1 MAYTHVSRLT
11 TRLRHRRRLRR
22 FGTLEAWLDA
32 HGNCG
37 QLSEGHDSW
46 NAVLDAGGTSITRT
60 VVWPM
65 KVIRDLERA
74 ARPPN
79 DKFDGVVISE
89 SED

>member
-11 TRLRHRRRLRR
+11 TTSSDT
-22 FGTLEAWLDA
+22 FDTVEAWLDA
-32 HGNCG
+32 HGSCG
-37 QLSEGHDSW
+37 QLSEGYTSW

-65 KVIRDLERA
+65 KAVRDLERSQ
-74 ARPPN
+74 RPAN

-89 SED
+89 TED

>member
-11 TRLRHRRRLRR
+11 TTSGSA
-22 FGTLEAWLDA
+22 FETLEAWLEA

-37 QLSEGHDSW
+37 QLSEGHTSW
-46 NAVLDAGGTSITRT
+46 NAVLDEGGTSITRT

-65 KVIRDLERA
+65 KAVRDTERSL
-74 ARPPN
+74 RPSSV
-79 DKFDGVVISE
+79 KFKAIVVSE

>member
-11 TRLRHRRRLRR
+11 TTSSDT
-22 FGTLEAWLDA
+22 FDTLEAWLDT

-65 KVIRDLERA
+65 KAVRDIERSQ
-74 ARPPN
+74 RPAN

-89 SED
+89 TED